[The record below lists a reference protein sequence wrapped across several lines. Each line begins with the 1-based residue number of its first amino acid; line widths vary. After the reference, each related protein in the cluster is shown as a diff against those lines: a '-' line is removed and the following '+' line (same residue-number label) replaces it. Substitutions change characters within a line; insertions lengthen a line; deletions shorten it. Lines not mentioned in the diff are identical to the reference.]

1 MSNQTKMHPPTASS
15 LKAQKTKN
23 TPNGS
28 ASSPHTTNA
37 RRQPL
42 MDFSSLHPCSASIDD
57 EDDEGEG
64 SLQSSHA
71 EVGSFSGVYADS
83 HSHSHSH
90 PLSSSSSA
98 STPTQMQSYTRYQPS
113 NNSHSNYTIPSGGE
127 STPTSTTTAIT
138 TRLKSKSKSK
148 AKSTT
153 AHVHFLDQIDI
164 SDSTSAAT
172 NTNTNGSKSTEA
184 NGITAGDKTMPLGP
198 RSRDLSLSESE
209 ISLLDIGPSL
219 VYGDDGYIPLS
230 GGGSYGRGYE
240 RGHGHGQGD
249 GGGVSVVG
257 RGAQGLQLE

>member
-1 MSNQTKMHPPTASS
+1 MHPPMASS
-15 LKAQKTKN
+15 SPKAQKTKN

-28 ASSPHTTNA
+28 VSTHTTNA
-37 RRQPL
+37 RRKPL
-42 MDFSSLHPCSASIDD
+42 MDFSSLHPCSASMDD
-57 EDDEGEG
+57 EEDEGED
-64 SLQSSHA
+64 SMQSSHA
-71 EVGSFSGVYADS
+71 EMGLFSGVHADS

-98 STPTQMQSYTRYQPS
+98 STPTQTQRYTPYLPRNQSY
-113 NNSHSNYTIPSGGE
+113 SNYTISSGGE

-164 SDSTSAAT
+164 SDTNTTTTTSVAT
-172 NTNTNGSKSTEA
+172 NTNTNGNKSTEA
-184 NGITAGDKTMPLGP
+184 DGITAEEKTMPLGP

-230 GGGSYGRGYE
+230 GGGYE

-257 RGAQGLQLE
+257 RGVQGLHLE